1 MWRLDEAHPCVL
13 KWTRVPRRRHDYA
26 VESGNGS
33 TYMNIINRWKNE
45 KFTPAGLCVCV
56 CRSFLNKAH
65 PFHPVYW
72 LLSFVMGIKTCYFY
86 LSWEDPL
93 EHLSPLRDSVRW
105 IFEFIN
111 LDDGV
116 FFSRMD
122 GILIHNAGSRE
133 WKEGNQCFILFT
145 WFSLM
150 MISSSRPRPVE
161 VALAAPRLR
170 ISTQL

>member
-1 MWRLDEAHPCVL
+1 MRRLDKAHPCVL
-13 KWTRVPRRRHDYA
+13 KWMRVPRRRHDYA

-45 KFTPAGLCVCV
+45 KFLQPVRVCVCV

-86 LSWEDPL
+86 LSWDPL

-111 LDDGV
+111 LDDAV
-116 FFSRMD
+116 FFLENGWNSHPHCRLKWVEERESMFHTFHL
-122 GILIHNAGSRE
+122 ILTHD
-133 WKEGNQCFILFT
+133 
-145 WFSLM
+145 SLVF
-150 MISSSRPRPVE
+150 SSSTCWSCSRHT
-161 VALAAPRLR
+161 
-170 ISTQL
+170 STAHNTLL